1 MLRLAVIGIGGW
13 GRNLLRSFAKKCE
26 VIAVSSTANTSNL
39 KQALALAPEAE
50 PRALEA
56 ILADPEIDVLV
67 IAVPIDRLYAVA
79 GACIRSGKHLFIE
92 KPAASSRTEI
102 EQLMQ
107 LQQHGQVCQVGFL
120 FTLDPCFLTLKEK
133 LERKRLQSLRWTWK
147 KWGTFNTDILL
158 NLVSHELSTM
168 IALMGKPPSSIVKVE
183 LEDNRCDIHVEYSG
197 VKALIH
203 IDRTVRLRRSHSLEA
218 ITDRG
223 TYVWSPGRLTG
234 TPDGLDVS
242 RKINLI
248 DQERDLFLNSIS
260 GDTSPAGFSLA
271 HSVLETIGRIRAC
284 ELQ

>member
-13 GRNLLRSFAKKCE
+13 GRNLLRSFAEKCE
-26 VIAVSSTANTSNL
+26 VIAVSSTTNTSNL

-56 ILADPEIDVLV
+56 ILADPEIDILV
-67 IAVPIDRLYAVA
+67 IAVPIDRLFAVA

-92 KPAASSRTEI
+92 KPAASSRAEI

-133 LERKRLQSLRWTWK
+133 LERRRLQSLRWTWK

-183 LEDNRCDIHVEYSG
+183 LEDDRCEIHAEYFGVE
-197 VKALIH
+197 ALIH

-218 ITDRG
+218 TTDRG

-248 DQERDLFLNSIS
+248 DRERDLFLNSIS

-271 HSVLETIGRIRAC
+271 HSVLETIGRIRTC

>member
-13 GRNLLRSFAKKCE
+13 GRNLLRSFAEKCE

-67 IAVPIDRLYAVA
+67 IAVPIDRLFAVA

-92 KPAASSRTEI
+92 KPAASSRAEI

-133 LERKRLQSLRWTWK
+133 LGRRRLQSLRWTWK
-147 KWGTFNTDILL
+147 KWGTFNNDILL

-183 LEDNRCDIHVEYSG
+183 LEDDRCDIHAEYSG
-197 VKALIH
+197 VEALIH

-218 ITDRG
+218 TTDRG

-260 GDTSPAGFSLA
+260 ADTSPAGFSLA
-271 HSVLETIGRIRAC
+271 HSVLETIGRIRTC